1 MGGCLSETIDWSIAS
16 HLTSGSQR
24 ARVLT
29 EAWLGRNG
37 YCLNCTSNRLAPA
50 AANRE
55 VCDFV
60 CPRCT
65 QTYELKSS
73 LKQHRGRV
81 LDGAHEAMM
90 RRIQATDAPA
100 LMLLQ
105 YTPMMHV
112 ERLMVVHPVFL
123 TPLVVE
129 RRPPLA
135 PTARRAGWVGC
146 NIRLDRIPE
155 DGKIVL
161 ISNGQTV
168 VRKITREKFL
178 QSAGLRELKPEAR
191 GWTALVLSAV
201 RSIGKREFDLAEV
214 TAYEARFTDAF
225 PMNRHASD
233 KVRQQL
239 QVLRDLGYLEFLGRG
254 RYRVLR

>member
-1 MGGCLSETIDWSIAS
+1 MVRLGRI
-16 HLTSGSQR
+16 
-24 ARVLT
+24 T
-29 EAWLGRNG
+29 EAWLGKNG
-37 YCLNCTSNRLAPA
+37 YCLNCTSDQLSPT

-60 CPRCT
+60 CARCT
-65 QTYELKSS
+65 QNYELKSS

-81 LDGAHEAMM
+81 VDGAYRAMM
-90 RRIQATDAPA
+90 ERVQATDAPA
-100 LMLLQ
+100 LMLLP
-105 YTPMMHV
+105 YTPTLHV
-112 ERLMVVHPVFL
+112 ERWMAVHPVFL
-123 TPLVVE
+123 TPMVVE
-129 RRPPLA
+129 QRPPLA

-161 ISNGQTV
+161 ISNGVAVT
-168 VRKITREKFL
+168 RKHAREKFL
-178 QSAGLRELKPEAR
+178 QSARLRELRPEAR
-191 GWTALVLSAV
+191 GWTALVLTAV
-201 RSIGKREFDLAEV
+201 RMVGKKEFDLAEV
-214 TAYEARFTDAF
+214 TAYEKRFSDAY
-225 PMNRHASD
+225 PMNRHVAD